1 MKIIVTTIST
11 DLVAN
16 SLLSSFFSFLI
27 NEKQESS
34 FQQVGGL
41 VTKYI
46 LLQRHAEF
54 NKIL

>member
-11 DLVAN
+11 DLVTN